1 MPGISDTAYPR
12 LKPNPSAKEL
22 DEVYTPNLF
31 ECGWVEQRTREQ
43 VPRIGLLVLLKT
55 FQRLGYF
62 VMVNEVPKL
71 ILQHVAQ
78 CAGYDA
84 VPDGL
89 DSYDTSSVRRRHL
102 ALVRDYVGVSAWCE
116 MSQKIMSDACMEA
129 AGTRDDL
136 ADIIN
141 IALEHLV
148 RQRYELP
155 AFNTALRAARAART
169 EINQGYYTQVRER
182 LPDTARAILTALL
195 ARPAEGTQSSWDRLK
210 NEPKQAT
217 TQHTHDFLEHLEWL
231 RQQAIPAEVFADVPN
246 IKVKQFAAEARS
258 LDLGSVH
265 DCADSKRL
273 TLTAA
278 LVVVQTGRA
287 LDDVADMFVRLVQ
300 KLHNR
305 AYDALLQHQADHV
318 ERTDSLVATLHSVTL
333 AYRSE
338 GSTEER
344 LNAIGAVLEPDADRI
359 LTQCEAHEAT
369 SGRNH
374 LPFLPKFYSHQRA
387 VLFRFLERIELVS
400 TSRDTSTMDAI
411 AFLLAHKAD
420 RHEWISIA
428 RDEKREDG
436 STEQVPLV
444 GLSMITE
451 KWWPVVTGSKNPNVP
466 ARRVLRRPFEMCV
479 LTEVMQD
486 LRSGDLCIP
495 GSDRYSDYR
504 GQLVTEEEY
513 QKGLASYGERAG
525 LPVEAAAFVA
535 SLKSRLMK
543 AAGKADVGFPANEY
557 LCIEGGEATL
567 KRLRRKPEP
576 AGLKRFEKLLKER
589 MEPVGILEALSDT
602 EEWLNWTKHFGP
614 ISGNDSKLENPKER
628 YLVTTFCYGF
638 DFGPTQTSRSIRGL
652 DRRQV
657 AFVNQRHVTEENLNE
672 AITTVVNGYSQCE
685 LTKVWG
691 LGKSAS
697 GDGTKWDL
705 SPHNLMSEYHIRYGG
720 YGGIGYYLVSDLYI
734 ALFSRFTT
742 CGSWEGH
749 HILDFIH
756 ENTSDVQPDTIH
768 ADTQGQS
775 TAIFGLA
782 HLLGIQLQ
790 PRIRNWKNLHFF
802 RPDPQV
808 RYKHIDLLFT
818 KQVEWDLIGT
828 MLPEMLRVALSIG
841 VGRIRPS
848 TILRRLATYSRKNKL
863 YFAFREL
870 GRVVR
875 TAFLLD
881 YISDIEL
888 RRTIQAATNKS
899 EAFNLFVQWVAFGG
913 GRLLAE
919 NTRDEQHKMIK
930 YHHLAANL
938 LLFHNVA
945 TMTKALQ
952 LLIAEGY
959 LIDEEALACM
969 SPYQTEHLNRFG
981 RYALKRDRT
990 PEPLDRVKVLRMPPR
1005 SEGRH
1010 TEKIK
1015 KSVTI

>member
-31 ECGWVEQRTREQ
+31 ECGWAEQRTREP

-62 VMVNEVPKL
+62 VMMNEVPKP

-78 CAGYDA
+78 CAGYDT
-84 VPDGL
+84 VPDGF
-89 DSYDTSSVRRRHL
+89 DAYDAGSVRRRHL
-102 ALVRDYVGVSAWCE
+102 ALVRDFVGMSGWCDASE
-116 MSQKIMSDACMEA
+116 KVMTDACREA
-129 AGTRDDL
+129 ARTRDDL

-141 IALEHLV
+141 VALENLV
-148 RQRYELP
+148 RNRYELP
-155 AFNTALRAARAART
+155 AFTTILRASRTARA
-169 EINQGYYTQVRER
+169 EINQSYHTQIRQRLSAVATAALNTLLVR
-182 LPDTARAILTALL
+182 P
-195 ARPAEGTQSSWDRLK
+195 PEGTQSSWDRLK
-210 NEPKQAT
+210 TEPKQAT
-217 TQHTHDFLEHLEWL
+217 TQHTRDFLEHLEWL
-231 RQQAIPAEVFADVPN
+231 RGYSVQPDVFVGIPDV
-246 IKVKQFAAEARS
+246 KVKQFAAEARS
-258 LDLGSVH
+258 LDLGSIH
-265 DCADSKRL
+265 DCAEAKRL

-278 LVVVQTGRA
+278 LVRVQTARA
-287 LDDVADMFVRLVQ
+287 FDDAADMFVRLVQ
-300 KLHNR
+300 KLHNH

-318 ERTDSLVATLHSVTL
+318 ERTDSLVATLHGVTL

-338 GSTEER
+338 GTAEER
-344 LNAIGAVLEPDADRI
+344 LNAIGAVLEPDGERI
-359 LTQCEAHEAT
+359 LAQCEAHEAT
-369 SGRNH
+369 SGRNY
-374 LPFLPKFYSHQRA
+374 LPFLARFYSHQRA
-387 VLFRFLERIELVS
+387 VLFRFLERIQLVS
-400 TSRDTSTMDAI
+400 TSPDMSTIDGI
-411 AFLLAHKAD
+411 AFVLAHKGD
-420 RHEWISIA
+420 RHESISVV
-428 RDEKREDG
+428 RDQTREDG

-444 GLSMITE
+444 GLSMVTE
-451 KWWPVVTGSKNPNVP
+451 KWWPVVTGNKNPNIPVS
-466 ARRVLRRPFEMCV
+466 RVMRRPAEICV

-504 GQLVTEEEY
+504 DQLVTDEEY
-513 QKGLASYGERAG
+513 RSGLASYGDRAG
-525 LPVEAAAFVA
+525 ILVEATAFVARLKDMLGEAAA
-535 SLKSRLMK
+535 
-543 AAGKADVGFPANEY
+543 KADDGFPTNEH
-557 LCIEGGEATL
+557 LRIEGGEATL

-576 AGLKRFEKLLKER
+576 VGLKRFEKRLKDR

-602 EEWLNWTKHFGP
+602 QEWLDWTGHFGP
-614 ISGNDSKLENPKER
+614 ISGNDPKLDNPTER

-657 AFVNQRHVTEENLNE
+657 AFVNLRHVTEENLNE

-705 SPHNLMSEYHIRYGG
+705 SPQNLMSEYHIRYGG

-749 HILDFIH
+749 HILDFIQ

-775 TAIFGLA
+775 AAIFGLA

-808 RYKHIDLLFT
+808 RYQHIDLLFT
-818 KQVEWDLIGT
+818 KNVEWNLIET

-841 VGRIRPS
+841 AGRIRPS
-848 TILRRLATYSRKNKL
+848 AILRRLATYSRKNKL

-875 TAFLLD
+875 TSFLLD

-919 NTRDEQHKMIK
+919 NTRDEQRKMIK

-938 LLFHNVA
+938 LIFHNVV
-945 TMTKALQ
+945 TMTRALQ
-952 LLIAEGY
+952 ALIAEGHE
-959 LIDEEALACM
+959 IDEAALACL

-981 RYALKRDRT
+981 RYTLKRDRT
-990 PEPLDRVKVLRMPPR
+990 PEPLDRVRVLRMPPR
-1005 SEGRH
+1005 SQGLLA
-1010 TEKIK
+1010 KIK
-1015 KSVTI
+1015 KSVTF

>member
-1 MPGISDTAYPR
+1 MPGLSDTAYPR

-22 DEVYTPNLF
+22 DEMYTPNLF
-31 ECGWVEQRTREQ
+31 EGSWVEQRTREP

-62 VMVNEVPKL
+62 VMLDEVPKP
-71 ILQHVAQ
+71 ILQHIAQ
-78 CAGYDA
+78 SAGYEA
-84 VPDGL
+84 IPDGL
-89 DSYDTSSVRRRHL
+89 GAYDASSVRRRHM
-102 ALVRDYVGVSAWCE
+102 ALVRDYVGVSTWCE
-116 MSQKIMSDACMEA
+116 ASQKIMADACRDA
-129 AGTRDDL
+129 ARTRDDL
-136 ADIIN
+136 ADIVN
-141 IALEHLV
+141 VALEELV

-155 AFNTALRAARAART
+155 AFNTILRAARGARS
-169 EINQGYYTQVRER
+169 EVNQGYYSQVREC
-182 LPDTARAILTALL
+182 LSDAAIATLTALL
-195 ARPAEGTQSSWDRLK
+195 ARPPEGTQSSWDRLK
-210 NEPKQAT
+210 NEPKHAT
-217 TQHTHDFLEHLEWL
+217 TQRTRDFLEHLEWL
-231 RQQAIPAEVFADVPN
+231 RQQALPAHAFAGVPD

-258 LDLGSVH
+258 LDLGSIH
-265 DCADSKRL
+265 DCADPKRL

-278 LVVVQTGRA
+278 LVVVQTARA
-287 LDDVADMFVRLVQ
+287 LDDVADMFIRLVQ
-300 KLHNR
+300 KLHNH

-318 ERTDSLVATLHSVTL
+318 ERTDSLVATLHGVTL

-338 GSTEER
+338 GSVEER

-359 LTQCEAHEAT
+359 LSQCEAHEAT
-369 SGRNH
+369 SGRNY
-374 LPFLPKFYSHQRA
+374 LPFLTRFYSHQRS
-387 VLFRFLERIELVS
+387 VLFRFLERVDLVS
-400 TSRDTSTMDAI
+400 TSPSTGTLDAVV
-411 AFLLAHKAD
+411 FLLAHKAD
-420 RHEWISIA
+420 RHDWLPIV
-428 RDEKREDG
+428 RDEPRGDG

-444 GLSMITE
+444 DLSIVTD
-451 KWWPVVTGSKNPNVP
+451 KWWPVVTGSKNMKTP
-466 ARRVLRRPFEMCV
+466 ATRVLRRPFELCV

-486 LRSGDLCIP
+486 LRSGDLSIP
-495 GSDRYSDYR
+495 GSDQYSDYR
-504 GQLVTEEEY
+504 AELVTEEEF
-513 QKGLASYGERAG
+513 QKGLASYGEKSG
-525 LPVEAAAFVA
+525 VPVEASAFVS
-535 SLKSRLMK
+535 SLKDRLAK
-543 AAGKADVGFPANEY
+543 AAAKADEGFPKNEY
-557 LCIEGGEATL
+557 LSIEGGEATL

-576 AGLKRFEKLLKER
+576 GGLKRFEKLVKER

-602 EEWLNWTKHFGP
+602 EDWLNWTKHFGP
-614 ISGNDSKLENPKER
+614 ISGNDPKLENPVER

-657 AFVNQRHVTEENLNE
+657 AFVNHRHVTEETLNE
-672 AITTVVNGYSQCE
+672 AITTVVNGYSQCD

-705 SPHNLMSEYHIRYGG
+705 SPQNLMSQYHIRYGG

-775 TAIFGLA
+775 AAIFGLA
-782 HLLGIQLQ
+782 YLLGIQLQ

-802 RPDPQV
+802 RPDPEV

-818 KQVEWDLIGT
+818 KQVEWSLIET
-828 MLPEMLRVALSIG
+828 MQPEMLRVALSISA
-841 VGRIRPS
+841 GRIKPS

-881 YISDIEL
+881 YISDIDL

-919 NTRDEQHKMIK
+919 NTRDEQRKMIK

-938 LLFHNVA
+938 LIFHNVV
-945 TMTKALQ
+945 TMTKALK
-952 LLIAEGY
+952 LLVADGHE
-959 LIDEEALACM
+959 IDEAALACF

-981 RYALKRDRT
+981 RYTLKRDRV
-990 PEPLDRVKVLRMPPR
+990 PEPLDRARVLRMQPR
-1005 SEGRH
+1005 SEGLPA
-1010 TEKIK
+1010 EKIK
-1015 KSVTI
+1015 TSVTF